1 MQFNE
6 KKSIDHLVENISKS
20 SNKNQKSKLQP
31 HKGNKKE
38 QIIHNYDFFLKNEID
53 TNEILKNTNK
63 TNINQRYY
71 LLESFSPLKIGEI
84 NQEQSHLENYT
95 PLNISINPL
104 SYVLV
109 TYPYSRKLYPTF
121 ETFFSRII
129 ESKTFFHYF
138 FSSYF
143 YLADSLIELNE
154 KGIYPI
160 KFNQKTIFFNRE
172 KLPILSLPLTFHQE
186 NNFLETIHHLSKE
199 DFDNL
204 FPFSLFENKT
214 KEEMRNECIMI
225 MPNINNYQ
233 LSLLYLKQI
242 DKIMEETNH
251 YQYQYPLIEKVRECF
266 QNVVFADHKKREKLQ
281 ETKEKIENLFL

>member
-1 MQFNE
+1 MNE
-6 KKSIDHLVENISKS
+6 KNTINYLLENISKT
-20 SNKNQKSKLQP
+20 SNKNQKSKLRP
-31 HKGNKKE
+31 YKGNKKE
-38 QIIHNYDFFLKNEID
+38 QIIRNYDFFLKNEIE
-53 TNEILKNTNK
+53 TNEMLKNTNK

-95 PLNISINPL
+95 SLHISTTS

-109 TYPYSRKLYPTF
+109 TYPYYRKLYPTF

-129 ESKTFFHYF
+129 ELKPFLHYF

-160 KFNQKTIFFNRE
+160 QFNKETIFFNQE
-172 KLPILSLPLTFHQE
+172 KLPILSLPLTFQIKTQ
-186 NNFLETIHHLSKE
+186 NNLLEMMNYLPM
-199 DFDNL
+199 DL
-204 FPFSLFENKT
+204 FSLFENKT
-214 KEEMRNECIMI
+214 KEEIMRII
-225 MPNINNYQ
+225 PTLNNYQ
-233 LSLLYLKQI
+233 LSLLYLKQL

-266 QNVVFADHKKREKLQ
+266 QNVVFAEPRKREKLQ

>member
-6 KKSIDHLVENISKS
+6 KKSIDHLLENISKS
-20 SNKNQKSKLQP
+20 SNKNPKSKLQP

-38 QIIHNYDFFLKNEID
+38 QIIRNYDFFLKNEIE

-71 LLESFSPLKIGEI
+71 LLESFSALKIGEI

-95 PLNISINPL
+95 PLNISINPS

-109 TYPYSRKLYPTF
+109 TYPYYRKSYPTF

-129 ESKTFFHYF
+129 ELKPFLHYF

-160 KFNQKTIFFNRE
+160 QFNEKTIFFNRE
-172 KLPILSLPLTFHQE
+172 KLPILSLSLTFHLNTE
-186 NNFLETIHHLSKE
+186 NNLLEMMNYLPM
-199 DFDNL
+199 DL
-204 FPFSLFENKT
+204 FSLFENKT
-214 KEEMRNECIMI
+214 KEEMINECIMI

-251 YQYQYPLIEKVRECF
+251 YQYQYALIEKVRECF